1 MTSRPK
7 QLKNII
13 MGLVCLMCCYSDYAQ
28 ENKLLFQNLTVDTVL
43 EKKTDIL
50 AKLANSIC
58 NSNPDSSLLLSRKTL
73 NMAIAAKSSYEYAL
87 AFGNIGWAYF
97 KLGNI
102 DSTLWYTLSAS
113 TMFHDLHKTEMESRM
128 LLHMSS
134 VYESIS
140 DYPNSIRYVTMSM
153 KLANI
158 NKDSI
163 AIMLAEKMMGVIYM
177 REESYEKSKL
187 HLDISAKI
195 AATSKN
201 KKDLG
206 DVITCQA
213 NLYLTLK
220 LYDTAKILYHH
231 AIDVY
236 ESANDLTGIA
246 MVNESLGTLY
256 FYLSDLQPYPSLDSS
271 LAYYQHAY
279 SMNIQLNNV
288 HDAAIEKI
296 SISQILIR
304 EKQYGQAE
312 KNLKE
317 SLPIFDSTKDF
328 SDEYFSYKLLSI
340 LYDSI
345 RDYKKAYLSILK
357 ANIYYDTLNKQE
369 KNQAIADM
377 LVKYEANKK
386 DTTIALLNA
395 RSELAER
402 KLSKTRIIEIFS
414 FILIALSVLLTL
426 VLLNRNNIKQRFKQL
441 QMRNQIASDLHDEV
455 GSSLSSIL
463 MLGKMASVEKN
474 GKDEIINKIN
484 SNAAEMIERIS
495 DIVWATNP
503 KYDDGKNLNEK
514 ISNYIM
520 QINQLPKITINLN
533 IGSEVAGIKFQMD
546 IRRNVFLII
555 KEAINNILKHANA
568 EIIVIDI
575 HSSQK
580 KLLLNVTDNGNG
592 FDTLHSNDGNGLE
605 NMQAR
610 AESVGG
616 NFSLTS
622 IQGKG
627 TKISIV
633 IPL

>member
-1 MTSRPK
+1 MIFQSSH
-7 QLKNII
+7 LKKI
-13 MGLVCLMCCYSDYAQ
+13 MMGFVCILCHCSDYAQ
-28 ENKLLFQNLTVDTVL
+28 ENKLLFQNLTIDTVL
-43 EKKTDIL
+43 EKKTDVL
-50 AKLANSIC
+50 AKYANSIC

-102 DSTLWYTLSAS
+102 DSTLWYTASAS
-113 TMFHDLHKTEMESRM
+113 TMFHDLRKTEMESRM

-140 DYPNSIRYVTMSM
+140 DYPNSIRYITMSM
-153 KLANI
+153 KLADA

-201 KKDLG
+201 KKDFG
-206 DVITCQA
+206 DVIACQA

-220 LYDTAKILYHH
+220 SYDTAKTLYHH

-236 ESANDLTGIA
+236 ESVNDLTGIA
-246 MVNESLGTLY
+246 MVNESMGTLY
-256 FYLSDLQPYPSLDSS
+256 FYLSDAQPYPCLDSS
-271 LAYYQHAY
+271 LSYYQHAY
-279 SMNIQLNNV
+279 SMNIQLNNI
-288 HDAAIEKI
+288 HDAAIEKM
-296 SISQILIR
+296 SIAQIFIR
-304 EKQYGQAE
+304 KKQYASAE

-328 SDEYFSYKLLSI
+328 SDEYFNYKLLSI

-520 QINQLPKITINLN
+520 QINQLLKITINLN

-568 EIIVIDI
+568 KNIVIDI

-580 KLLLNVTDNGNG
+580 KLHLNITDNGSG
-592 FDTLHSNDGNGLE
+592 FDTQHYSDGNGLE
-605 NMQAR
+605 NMQTR